1 MKKFIVFLVVA
12 LFVQGA
18 AEAQI
23 NLNKLGNQIK
33 KSAEQQVEQKIKEKS
48 SRETREALDDAERKL
63 DKGVSGVI
71 SGGAGSAARGKSSA
85 APGGVAAS
93 QSQIPKGSKE
103 IYVSSQNGNN
113 RNDGSKSSPF
123 KNLQKAIDAAP
134 DNAVILVAEGNYFG
148 MLNSGNI
155 NITKPVKIYG
165 GFSSDFSTRDIL
177 KNLTMVQPSPQSNGT
192 QNGQGTM
199 QVQVKTPNSEVVIDG
214 LIFDRGN
221 SIAYNARGE
230 GQPEGVESAMM
241 QPIGGSGNGGADL
254 TTPDVRTTQTAQIY
268 LDNSFC
274 NLTVN
279 NCAFINA
286 PNYGI
291 RGMFGGNKA
300 VVNNCIFINNRMAAC
315 EITKGGLANEKA
327 EVHFSYNTVLF
338 MWSRLKDMADMGY
351 GYRYMTGLDSY
362 VTNNI
367 IGLSTFAGL
376 DRARVDSDRNK
387 EAQRIT
393 TAENNIFFLNK
404 QADLT
409 IPGGGMYMRIW
420 ADDFDDVEQLA
431 EVSGNKTLSDPQIFK
446 GKINEAYLNGFLAAS
461 YKETTDFDPNSPAN
475 TFRQAMGMNMT
486 GTMTSSATMYA
497 NRYPW
502 REALELF
509 GAVEG
514 YGAQ

>member
-1 MKKFIVFLVVA
+1 MKNLKFVIPEDSIA
-12 LFVQGA
+12 L
-18 AEAQI
+18 
-23 NLNKLGNQIK
+23 
-33 KSAEQQVEQKIKEKS
+33 
-48 SRETREALDDAERKL
+48 
-63 DKGVSGVI
+63 
-71 SGGAGSAARGKSSA
+71 
-85 APGGVAAS
+85 
-93 QSQIPKGSKE
+93 
-103 IYVSSQNGNN
+103 YVSSQNGNN

-291 RGMFGGNKA
+291 RGMFGGSKA
-300 VVNNCIFINNRMAAC
+300 VVSNCIFVNNRMAAC
-315 EITKGGLANEKA
+315 EITKGGSASSKA

-446 GKINEAYLNGFLAAS
+446 GKINAAS
-461 YKETTDFDPNSPAN
+461 LN
-475 TFRQAMGMNMT
+475 
-486 GTMTSSATMYA
+486 
-497 NRYPW
+497 
-502 REALELF
+502 
-509 GAVEG
+509 
-514 YGAQ
+514 